1 MPTFTPRIAVVLVSL
16 STLGGTVP
24 LAAQGT
30 PAMATVYLK
39 EGGVIHGQILSDSDP
54 NGVRIK
60 SQKSGTVF
68 LLKSVWIDSIVK
80 APTTPVQTVAPAPT
94 PAAVA
99 ATPSTVAPSAVAVS
113 AVAVSAPAKAAV
125 VPSAPAPSAVAPS
138 AAPASAPASS
148 APPPPKP
155 VVTAPVVDGLEPPPA
170 AAAAA
175 QPAKAG
181 KSTAEKKPAK
191 FSHWYVGGGGSAPT
205 GDMGTVT
212 DIGYSGMLAYAAGVG
227 NMTQMRLGGAGNYWS
242 ASSSDA
248 NFYDVT
254 GTLDLLVGRRIPGF
268 IAPYGLI
275 GGVGG
280 VRNTSPPPGFTGY
293 ARDALYGARI
303 GGGLNSRRIFVEV
316 TYQQVWVAGES
327 SGYVPFVFGFR
338 F

>member
-1 MPTFTPRIAVVLVSL
+1 
-16 STLGGTVP
+16 
-24 LAAQGT
+24 
-30 PAMATVYLK
+30 LK
-39 EGGVIHGQILSDSDP
+39 
-54 NGVRIK
+54 
-60 SQKSGTVF
+60 T
-68 LLKSVWIDSIVK
+68 VWIDSIVK
-80 APTTPVQTVAPAPT
+80 APTTPAVQAAAPAPK
-94 PAAVA
+94 PAPATV
-99 ATPSTVAPSAVAVS
+99 TPSTPAPSVAAPSVAAPPVVAPP
-113 AVAVSAPAKAAV
+113 AVAVSAPA
-125 VPSAPAPSAVAPS
+125 PSAPL
-138 AAPASAPASS
+138 
-148 APPPPKP
+148 PPNP

-170 AAAAA
+170 AAAAT
-175 QPAKAG
+175 QPAKAN

-254 GTLDLLVGRRIPGF
+254 GTLDMLVGKRIPGF

-293 ARDALYGARI
+293 ARDPLYGARI